1 MNRTLVGVVLLVVL
15 LAGGI
20 AATVWMDR
28 SSAEIAALLD
38 SAGDLAASGD
48 GESGAQKAWEAYTIW
63 QRRRNLGAVFTD
75 HAPMEQVDWGF
86 ARLEFYGKTGEWE
99 AFAPLCVE
107 LAEQLRA
114 IGEAQGVSWWNLL

>member
-20 AATVWMDR
+20 AAAVWMDR

-48 GESGAQKAWEAYTIW
+48 GES
-63 QRRRNLGAVFTD
+63 
-75 HAPMEQVDWGF
+75 
-86 ARLEFYGKTGEWE
+86 
-99 AFAPLCVE
+99 
-107 LAEQLRA
+107 
-114 IGEAQGVSWWNLL
+114 